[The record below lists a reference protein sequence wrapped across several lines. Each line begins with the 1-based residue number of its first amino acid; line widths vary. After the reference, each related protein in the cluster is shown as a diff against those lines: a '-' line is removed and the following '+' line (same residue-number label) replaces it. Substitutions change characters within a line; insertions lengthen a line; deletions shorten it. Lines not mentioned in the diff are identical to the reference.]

1 MMLKVGLTGGIGVG
15 KTTVSDHFKQLDVPV
30 VDTDVIAHELVVPGS
45 PALCEIVATFG
56 PDVLTG
62 DGELDRKLLGRIVFA
77 DPKKR
82 NQLESFLHPKIK
94 AKMLAEIQCL
104 NAPYCILV
112 VPLLIE
118 TDYVELVDKVL
129 LVDAPDEKRIDWIK
143 RRSGLSESTI
153 TNIIASQTTREQRLA
168 AADYVIVNDTGIS
181 ELQAK
186 VLDVHNQLLSLLDL
200 NTNR

>member
-15 KTTVSDHFKQLDVPV
+15 KTTVSDYFKQLEVPV
-30 VDTDVIAHELVVPGS
+30 VDTDVIAHELVAPGS
-45 PALCEIVATFG
+45 PALCEIVTRFG
-56 PDVLTG
+56 SDVLMSN
-62 DGELDRKLLGRIVFA
+62 GELDRKLLGRIVFA

-82 NQLESFLHPKIK
+82 KELESILHPKIK
-94 AKMLAEIQCL
+94 EEILDKIQGL

-143 RRSGLSESTI
+143 HRNGLSESTI

-168 AADYVIVNDTGIS
+168 AADYVIENDNSIS
-181 ELQAK
+181 GLQAK
-186 VLDVHNQLLSLLDL
+186 VLDIHNQLLSL
-200 NTNR
+200 T